1 MINIELKS
9 NKIKRKIRLK
19 NLKKVFKNR
28 MKLVKFARRKN
39 CYVVDLDA
47 KKCLSCQKVF
57 YTFMCT
63 SCAKIDLKELKFE
76 NGMIVN
82 KGVISKNR
90 FKPVIQNGEFMN
102 EKQILELYKNGAR
115 FMSIRGDMLTVIIK

>member
-9 NKIKRKIRLK
+9 KKIKRKIRLK

-47 KKCLSCQKVF
+47 KKYLSCQKIF

-102 EKQILELYKNGAR
+102 KKQILELYKNGAR
-115 FMSIRGDMLTVIIK
+115 FMSIRGDILTVIIK